1 MTQSGGCLCGA
12 LRFEIAGEAKMSAM
26 CLCLTCQKISGG
38 AGNLFMGL
46 LAEHFRYTLGVPAR
60 FSLDPEQAP
69 TREFCGACGTHIA
82 ARSPKAPGG
91 VVVKVGTLDD
101 PSKYRGPQMVFWT
114 EERQHF
120 HTWPAAA
127 LAYERWPTARS

>member
-1 MTQSGGCLCGA
+1 
-12 LRFEIAGEAKMSAM
+12 
-26 CLCLTCQKISGG
+26 
-38 AGNLFMGL
+38 MGL
-46 LAEHFRYTLGVPAR
+46 LAEHFRYTLGMPAR
-60 FSLDPEQAP
+60 FSLDAEHAP

-101 PSKYRGPQMVFWT
+101 PSRYRGPQMVLWT

-120 HTWPAAA
+120 HTWPSGA
-127 LAYERWPTARS
+127 LAYGRWPIARS